1 MNRRIELLA
10 ERRLQVPE
18 REIRMPALYR
28 ERLLCSGQ
36 EESFHIEFRHRPRR
50 VSQDARSEPQQS

>member
-18 REIRMPALYR
+18 REIRMLALYR

-36 EESFHIEFRHRPRR
+36 EESFHIE
-50 VSQDARSEPQQS
+50 SASASASEPGR